1 MSDKEDSHQGGHIL
15 RVAVPRPLRRLFDYL
30 PPTGQQITRFRPG
43 CRIEVPFGSRTVTGF
58 LLETGDH
65 SEISRDQL
73 KPATALI
80 DTQPLFSPALLEL
93 LQWSADYYH
102 HPIGEV
108 LATAAPALLR
118 QGAPL
123 YESVPVWRAQSG
135 PDQLS
140 DRAHRQRQ
148 LLEFINERESVVRAD
163 LDAGGFSL
171 QLLRQLL
178 DKGLVRKEYRTEKAA
193 PGFPHWQ
200 PVNVSRPVLNAEQ
213 TAAVEKFRAAGKGF
227 RCALV
232 NGVTGSGKTEV
243 YMRLME
249 PELAAGRQCLVLVPE
264 IGLTPQ
270 TVDRFRQRFSLPL
283 VAFHSGLSDGERAQ
297 AWRQAGEGSAAILIG
312 TRSAV
317 FTPMARPGLIVVD
330 EEHDAS
336 FKQQDGFRYSARDL
350 AVMRARKENIGILLG
365 SATPSLESFHNAETG
380 RFLRLDLPHRAGDSV
395 PARLQPLD
403 IANQHLPGGLSEL
416 ALMKLAQHLEAG
428 NQALV
433 FINRRGFA
441 PILHCLLCGWMA
453 QCENC
458 SACLTVHAQP
468 PCQRC
473 HHCESSRPIPDR
485 CPVCRQ
491 ADLGTSGLGTQQI
504 ETFLRQEFPA
514 TPVLRIDRDST
525 RGRDKFRKLLADVIR
540 GEPGILIG
548 TQMLAKGHHFPG
560 ITLALI
566 VDADGGLFSPDF
578 RGQEQMAQLITQ
590 VAGRAGRGSGRP
602 GEVLV
607 QTRHGDH
614 ETLQHVIRSTYP
626 EFARHILAERQ
637 SAGMP
642 PYSHLCLIRAESRDR
657 NAALSLLRRARRDI
671 ESSSREQR
679 VHLTGPLPA
688 PMEKRQSRYRMHLLL
703 RGRSRSSLHTVLDR
717 LVPRLDALPSPKDL
731 RWHVDVDPLDLL

>member
-1 MSDKEDSHQGGHIL
+1 MPDKEDSHQGGLIL
-15 RVAVPRPLRRLFDYL
+15 RVAVPLPLRRVFDYL
-30 PPTGQQITRFRPG
+30 PPAGEQITRFQPG
-43 CRIEVPFGSRTVTGF
+43 CRITVPFGSRTLTGI
-58 LLETGDH
+58 LLETDNH

-73 KPATALI
+73 KAAVAMV
-80 DTQPLFSPALLEL
+80 DSRPLFSPALLDL
-93 LQWSADYYH
+93 LRWSADYYH

-108 LATAAPALLR
+108 LATSVPALLR
-118 QGAPL
+118 RGAPL
-123 YESVPVWRAQSG
+123 YESVTFWHAQSG
-135 PDQLS
+135 PEQLS
-140 DRAHRQRQ
+140 GRARRQRE
-148 LLEFINERESVVRAD
+148 LLEFIVEQKGITRRD
-163 LDAGGFSL
+163 LDTSGFNL
-171 QLLRQLL
+171 ALLRQLTG
-178 DKGLVRKEYRTEKAA
+178 KGLVREENRVEKAA
-193 PGFPHWQ
+193 PEFPPWQ
-200 PVNVSRPVLNAEQ
+200 PVNVVRPVLNDEQ
-213 TAAVEKFRAAGKGF
+213 SAAVEKFRAAGQGF

-249 PELAAGRQCLVLVPE
+249 EELAAGRQCLVLVPE

-283 VAFHSGLSDGERAQ
+283 VAFHSGLSDSERLQ

-336 FKQQDGFRYSARDL
+336 FKQQEGFRYSARDL
-350 AVMRARKENIGILLG
+350 AVMRARKESIGVLLG
-365 SATPSLESFHNAETG
+365 SATPSLESFYNAETG
-380 RFLRLDLPHRAGDSV
+380 RFLGLELPHRAGDSV
-395 PARLQPLD
+395 PARLLPLD

-416 ALMKLAQHLEAG
+416 ALTKLAQHLEAG

-491 ADLGTSGLGTQQI
+491 ADLDTSGFGTQQI
-504 ETFLRQEFPA
+504 ETHLRREFPA
-514 TPVLRIDRDST
+514 TPILRIDRDST
-525 RGRDKFRKLLADVIR
+525 RGRDKFRKLLTDVIS
-540 GEPGILIG
+540 GDPGILIG

-602 GEVLV
+602 GEVLI
-607 QTRHGDH
+607 QTRNGDH
-614 ETLQHVIRSTYP
+614 KTLRHIIQSTYSD
-626 EFARHILAERQ
+626 FARHILTERRA
-637 SAGMP
+637 AGMP
-642 PYSHLCLIRAESRDR
+642 PYAHLCLIRAESRDR
-657 NAALSLLRRARRDI
+657 NAALSFLRRARHGI
-671 ESSSREQR
+671 EAVSHELQ

-703 RGRSRSSLHTVLDR
+703 RSRNRSRLQAMLASLAPKLEELTA
-717 LVPRLDALPSPKDL
+717 PRGL
-731 RWHVDVDPLDLL
+731 RWHIDVDPVDLL